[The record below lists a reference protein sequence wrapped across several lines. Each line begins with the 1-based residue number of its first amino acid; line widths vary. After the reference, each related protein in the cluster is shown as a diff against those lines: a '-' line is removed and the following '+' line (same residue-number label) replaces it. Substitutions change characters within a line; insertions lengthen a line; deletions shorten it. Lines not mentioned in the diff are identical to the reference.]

1 MEVSDKYMAEA
12 WYEMMKLAFENGVN
26 FFDNAEAYGG
36 GLAEKHMG
44 YAIRKGVAEGTWSR
58 KDLVITTKIF
68 FGALDFTSKAGPNA
82 QGLSRKHIIEGTK
95 AALKRLDQEYVDVLF
110 CHRPEPFTPIEETV
124 RAMNYVIDQGWAFYW
139 GTSMWT
145 AAQISEACEIT
156 DRLGVRPIVEQPIY
170 SVLDRNKVEFEY
182 VDLYKKYNLGLT
194 TWSPLAYGALTGKY
208 SGGTPEG
215 SRMENPM
222 FKAISPEFA
231 ARVEKA
237 DKLKPVAQKLG
248 ISLAELALAW
258 CVSNENV
265 STVMIGAKT
274 PAQLEQNL
282 KALEAVEK
290 ITPEVK
296 AEIDALVP
304 FVPELS
310 RRWPSSAYCACA
322 R

>member
-1 MEVSDKYMAEA
+1 
-12 WYEMMKLAFENGVN
+12 
-26 FFDNAEAYGG
+26 
-36 GLAEKHMG
+36 
-44 YAIRKGVAEGTWSR
+44 
-58 KDLVITTKIF
+58 
-68 FGALDFTSKAGPNA
+68 
-82 QGLSRKHIIEGTK
+82 
-95 AALKRLDQEYVDVLF
+95 
-110 CHRPEPFTPIEETV
+110 
-124 RAMNYVIDQGWAFYW
+124 
-139 GTSMWT
+139 MWT

-170 SVLDRNKVEFEY
+170 SVLYRNKVEFEY

-194 TWSPLAYGALTGKY
+194 TWSPLAYGALTGKN

-290 ITPEVK
+290 ITLEVK

-310 RRWPSSAYCACA
+310 RRWPLPHIAHA
-322 R
+322 RAELKCNIYNLHNRLI